1 MVSVTTLI
9 TTPNQHIGR
18 DLLLLH
24 LPTVGT
30 VLLHHHHLQHHVL
43 KALDTLLNH
52 LNKIEVHTLLS
63 NILVIHLSNHRMV
76 ATTLTLLLLLLN
88 LLMGVE
94 AIIAAHTLSLSNHL
108 MVTVTLLLLN
118 SNKDKVLLLLLP
130 RKLLP
135 MVVVVL
141 ILPLPNTKHLTA
153 ATVPIL
159 LFLHLKHLL
168 MVAHLTNNKD
178 NSTLNK
184 EVILV
189 NKCNMLLLY
198 LNPSLVVCLQV

>member
-24 LPTVGT
+24 LPTVAT
-30 VLLHHHHLQHHVL
+30 VLLLLHHLQHHVL

-88 LLMGVE
+88 LLMAVE
-94 AIIAAHTLSLSNHL
+94 AIIAAHTPSLSNHL
-108 MVTVTLLLLN
+108 MVTVTLLLPS
-118 SNKDKVLLLLLP
+118 SNKDKELLLLLP
-130 RKLLP
+130 PKLLP
-135 MVVVVL
+135 MVVVL
-141 ILPLPNTKHLTA
+141 ILLLPNTKHLME

-159 LFLHLKHLL
+159 LLLHLKHLL